1 VHAKKITE
9 GAITLAIYTVM
20 LLLFLYIPIFGLVLN
35 LFLPIPFI
43 YYTAKYNWKDGM
55 LIFGASLVLTF
66 IVGTLLAIP
75 VTFVYGVVGIVMGWC
90 LYKNKDHFITF
101 SLGAL
106 TFLSS
111 IVLIYVASVL
121 VMNINYIDVLTES
134 LDESLKQSIAIMES
148 IGQDVSILKD
158 MYSNFTGVLL
168 SLLPSMLMLTS
179 AVIIG
184 LVQWISIPILKRLG
198 MQVPEGIAFRELS
211 LPKST
216 IWYYFAAVILS
227 FLIPAEE
234 GTFIFNVITNIVFIL
249 QTLFVFQGITF
260 IFYYCYIKGKSKVLP
275 VIGTVLIILS
285 PIFSQL
291 ARLIGIIDLGFDLRK
306 RIEGK

>member
-1 VHAKKITE
+1 MQVKKITE

-20 LLLFLYIPIFGLVLN
+20 LLLFIYIPIFGIVFS
-35 LFLPIPFI
+35 LFMPIPFI
-43 YYTAKYNWKDGM
+43 YYTAKYNWKDG
-55 LIFGASLVLTF
+55 LLLFGASMVLTF
-66 IVGTLLAIP
+66 IFGTILAIL
-75 VTFVYGVVGIVMGWC
+75 VTFAYGAVGLVMGWC
-90 LYKNKDHFITF
+90 LYKNKEQFITF

-121 VMNINYIDVLTES
+121 FMNINYIDVLTES
-134 LDESLKQSIAIMES
+134 LDESLEQSIAIMES

-158 MYSNFTGVLL
+158 RYSNFTGVLI
-168 SLLPSMLMLTS
+168 SLLPSILMFSS
-179 AVIIG
+179 AIIVG
-184 LVQWISIPILKRLG
+184 LVQWISIPILSRLG
-198 MQVPEGIAFRELS
+198 IPIRKGVAFRELS

-227 FLIPAEE
+227 FLVPAEE
-234 GTFIFNVITNIVFIL
+234 GSFMFNVITNIVFIL

-260 IFYYCYIKGKSKVLP
+260 IFYYCYKKEKSKVFP
-275 VIGTVLIILS
+275 VIGTILIFLS
-285 PIFSQL
+285 PIFAQL